1 MIDRKLIKKY
11 NKTGPRYTSYP
22 PATFFHEQ
30 FTERQY
36 LELLKTSN
44 EWLPKNISI
53 YIHIPFC
60 PQICHYCGCNNS
72 LFKSDKEVERYI
84 NALLSEI
91 KIVADKIDKE
101 RVVTQI
107 HWGGGTPNS
116 ISFKWINAVMSY
128 FHKHFKI
135 DPKAEI
141 AMECNPAYMEL
152 TDLIELSKMGFNRLS
167 LGIQDFDNELLK
179 KINRLPSRY
188 PVKDLFRIARKS
200 GIESMNLDLMYGLPD
215 QTKEQHLQSVQ
226 KAIDLNADRIIT
238 FSYAHVPWFKP
249 NQKNLEIYNL
259 PDAEEKLTMLESSY
273 NLLID
278 YGYIPIGMDHYVK
291 PNEELHSAL
300 KNNELHRNFQGYASR
315 KQTGQVYA
323 FGTTAISQLQKAYS
337 QNVRSIKEYI
347 KVLDDYHLP
356 VFRGYE
362 LNNNEVIIRKVI
374 NEIMCNHY
382 INWKQISDELNFTPQ
397 KIKEVVNY
405 DPGKLKTF
413 IDDEMLSLDENQI
426 KVSPKGFFLIRN
438 IAMAFDPN
446 LNKQNNKYSK
456 TI

>member
-1 MIDRKLIKKY
+1 MIDRNLIRKY

-30 FTERQY
+30 FTEKQY
-36 LELLKTSN
+36 LKILQSSN
-44 EWLPKNISI
+44 EWWPENISI
-53 YIHIPFC
+53 YVHIPFC
-60 PQICHYCGCNNS
+60 PKICHYCGCNTS
-72 LFKSDKEVERYI
+72 LFKSEVEIERYI

-116 ISFKWINAVMSY
+116 ISFKWINTLMSY

-135 DPKAEI
+135 DPNAEI

-167 LGIQDFDNELLK
+167 FGIQDFDNALLK
-179 KINRLPSRY
+179 KMNRLPSRF

-200 GIESMNLDLMYGLPD
+200 GIESLNLDLMYGLPD
-215 QTKEQHLQSVQ
+215 QTLEQHLQSVQ
-226 KAIDLNADRIIT
+226 KAIDLDADRIIT
-238 FSYAHVPWFKP
+238 FSYAHVPWFKA
-249 NQKNLEIYNL
+249 NQKNIEIYNF
-259 PDAEEKLTMLESSY
+259 PGAEEKLTMLESSY
-273 NLLID
+273 NLLVD
-278 YGYIPIGMDHYVK
+278 NGYVPIGMDHYVK
-291 PNEELHSAL
+291 PNDELHNAL
-300 KNNELHRNFQGYASR
+300 RNKKLHRNFQGYASR
-315 KQTGQVYA
+315 EQTGQVYA
-323 FGTTAISQLQKAYS
+323 FGTTAISQLQRAYA
-337 QNVRSIKEYI
+337 QNVRDIDDYI
-347 KVLDDYHLP
+347 KILDDDHLP
-356 VFRGYE
+356 VYRGYE
-362 LNNNEVIIRKVI
+362 LNDNEVIIRKVI

-382 INWKQISDELNFTPQ
+382 INWDQISSELNVAPQ

-405 DPGKLKTF
+405 DPEKLKSF
-413 IDDEMLSLDENQI
+413 IDDEMIALDKNQI
-426 KVSPKGFFLIRN
+426 EVTPKGFFLIRN

-446 LNKQNNKYSK
+446 INQKNNKYSK

>member
-1 MIDRKLIKKY
+1 MIDRNLIRKY
-11 NKTGPRYTSYP
+11 NKSGPRYTSYP

-30 FTERQY
+30 FTEKQY
-36 LELLKTSN
+36 LELVEVSN
-44 EWLPKNISI
+44 EWWPETISI
-53 YIHIPFC
+53 YVHIPFC
-60 PQICHYCGCNNS
+60 PQICHYCGCNTS
-72 LFKSDKEVERYI
+72 LFKSEKEVEQYI

-91 KIVADKIDKE
+91 EIVADKIDKD

-116 ISFKWINAVMSY
+116 ISFKWINTVMSY
-128 FHKHFKI
+128 FHKRFKI
-135 DPKAEI
+135 DQNAEI

-167 LGIQDFDNELLK
+167 LGIQDFDNVLLNK
-179 KINRLPSRY
+179 MNRLPSRY

-200 GIESMNLDLMYGLPD
+200 GVKSMNIDLMYGLPD
-215 QTKEQHLQSVQ
+215 QTLEQHLQSVQ
-226 KAIDLNADRIIT
+226 KAIDLDADRIIT
-238 FSYAHVPWFKP
+238 FSYAHVPWFKS
-249 NQKNLEIYNL
+249 NQKNIEMYDL

-273 NLLID
+273 NLLVNN
-278 YGYIPIGMDHYVK
+278 GYVPIGMDHYVK
-291 PNEELHSAL
+291 PDDELHKAL
-300 KNNELHRNFQGYASR
+300 KNNKLHRNFQGYASR

-323 FGTTAISQLQKAYS
+323 FGITAISQLQKTYS

-347 KVLDDYHLP
+347 KMLDENHLP
-356 VFRGYE
+356 VLRGYE

-382 INWKQISDELNFTPQ
+382 INWEQISNELNVESE

-405 DPGKLKTF
+405 DPKKLKSF
-413 IDDEMLSLDENQI
+413 INDEMLSLDKNQI
-426 KVSPKGFFLIRN
+426 KVTPKGFFLIRN

-446 LNKQNNKYSK
+446 LNKQNNTYSK

>member
-1 MIDRKLIKKY
+1 MIDRNLIKKY
-11 NKTGPRYTSYP
+11 NKSGPRYTSYP

-30 FTERQY
+30 FTEKQY
-36 LELLKTSN
+36 LNLVETSN
-44 EWLPKNISI
+44 EWLPNNISI
-53 YIHIPFC
+53 YVHIPFC
-60 PQICHYCGCNNS
+60 PQICHYCGCNTS
-72 LFKSDKEVERYI
+72 LFKSEMEVEQYI
-84 NALLSEI
+84 KALLSEI
-91 KIVADKIDKE
+91 KIVADKLNKD

-116 ISFKWINAVMSY
+116 ISFKWINTVMNY

-167 LGIQDFDNELLK
+167 LGIQDFDNVLLNK
-179 KINRLPSRY
+179 MNRLPSRY

-200 GIESMNLDLMYGLPD
+200 GVKSMNIDLMYGLPD
-215 QTKEQHLQSVQ
+215 QTLEQHLQSVQ
-226 KAIDLNADRIIT
+226 KAIDLDADRIIT
-238 FSYAHVPWFKP
+238 FSYAHVPWFKS
-249 NQKNLEIYNL
+249 NQKNIEMYDL

-273 NLLID
+273 NLLVNN
-278 YGYIPIGMDHYVK
+278 GYVPIGMDHYVK
-291 PNEELHSAL
+291 PDDELHKAL
-300 KNNELHRNFQGYASR
+300 KNNKLHRNFQGYASR

-323 FGTTAISQLQKAYS
+323 FGITAISQLQKTYS

-347 KVLDDYHLP
+347 KMLDENHLP
-356 VFRGYE
+356 VLRGYE

-382 INWKQISDELNFTPQ
+382 INWEQISNELNVESE

-405 DPGKLKTF
+405 DPKKLKSF
-413 IDDEMLSLDENQI
+413 INDEMLSLDKNQI
-426 KVSPKGFFLIRN
+426 KVTPKGFFLIRN

-446 LNKQNNKYSK
+446 LNKQNNTYSK